1 MDIAK
6 LAKELGLTKGD
17 REKVL
22 KFAIALKSD
31 EPEWLPTKLAIAKL
45 GGISSDMLR
54 DRIQTEFT
62 YGDHYIDARDSQ
74 AGEVPYYLWHIEAI
88 KELWK
93 IRPENRQAPSIG
105 RPAKSELSKPVK
117 SRRILRIAS

>member
-6 LAKELGLTKGD
+6 LAKELGFTKEQ
-17 REKVL
+17 RESLL
-22 KFAIALKSD
+22 KFAIAINQQ
-31 EPEWLPTKLAIAKL
+31 EPKPEFVPTKAAIKEL

-62 YGDHYIDARDSQ
+62 YGVHYIDARDSQ
-74 AGEVPYYLWHIEAI
+74 SGEVPYYLWHIEAI

-93 IRPENRQAPSIG
+93 VPPENRQTQKPNRSS
-105 RPAKSELSKPVK
+105 KSN
-117 SRRILRIAS
+117 RILKIA